1 MAATTSSNDDELIS
15 GINVTPLVDIVLVL
29 LVILM
34 VTASY
39 VAAKSIP
46 LDLPS
51 AATGGDT
58 PTTLAVS
65 IDRGGGLYLDA
76 EPISKS
82 DLQRRIAAAHGQDA
96 ETRATIA
103 ADGQVSHA
111 HVVEVIDLLRREG
124 VVKFAINV
132 DPSVLSTREK

>member
-1 MAATTSSNDDELIS
+1 MAGATSTDDGIIS

-39 VAAKSIP
+39 VASQSIP
-46 LDLPS
+46 MDLPK
-51 AATGGDT
+51 AATGDQN

-65 IDRGGGLYLDA
+65 IDHGGQLYLDA
-76 EPISKS
+76 QPVTRAE
-82 DLQRRIAAAHGQDA
+82 LRQRIAAAHRANA

-103 ADGQVSHA
+103 ADGRVTHAQV
-111 HVVEVIDLLRREG
+111 VDVIDLLRREDI
-124 VVKFAINV
+124 VKFAINV
-132 DPSVLSTREK
+132 DPRPEGP